1 MCPTDENILDAALA
15 VLAREGYGGAT
26 TKKIAEEAG
35 INEVTLFRKFK
46 SKENLIKEAKS
57 LSMKRSLENMDRT
70 FKSIEGDNFESS
82 VATLGKHISES
93 VEKKTDMI
101 LTVMV
106 DLQRVPIC
114 ERSAPKYS
122 KVMLDHLVKYFE
134 EQIEKG
140 NMRDV
145 DPKTAALSFFSFIFY
160 LNFICKLNGHDPS
173 GDGERTLEELL
184 DIFMNGVRAPEKI
197 QNKRQ

>member
-1 MCPTDENILDAALA
+1 MCPTDETILDAALA

-26 TKKIAEEAG
+26 TKKIADEAG

-57 LSMKRSLENMDRT
+57 LSIKRSLENMDRT
-70 FKSIEGDNFESS
+70 FRSIEGNDFESS
-82 VATLGKHISES
+82 VSTLGKHISES

-101 LTVMV
+101 LTVIV

-122 KVMLDHLVKYFE
+122 TAMLDHLVKYFE
-134 EQIEKG
+134 GQIEKG
-140 NMRDV
+140 SMRDV
-145 DPKTAALSFFSFIFY
+145 NPETAALSFFSFIFY
-160 LNFICKLNGHDPS
+160 LNFICKLNGEDPT
-173 GDGERTLEELL
+173 GDGGRTLEELL
-184 DIFMNGVRAPEKI
+184 DIFINGVRAPEKMTV
-197 QNKRQ
+197 